1 MRTFLLAAA
10 AFSLCMPGFASAAM
24 LRPYAEITAGTVRL
38 GDLFDGLGTTPDR
51 VLGKAPAPGERI
63 VVGAAQLAA
72 IARDFNVD
80 WRPGTGSEQAVIER
94 RGDVLPQAAVV
105 AALRAALFSA
115 GAPEDAEI
123 AMPDIQP
130 VVIPAGAK
138 PVPNI
143 SECSYDQAGG
153 HFTALVTVSTPEM
166 KPAQMRVSGS
176 VIVLAAASV
185 PTHRLERGAVVGPG
199 DIEEK
204 RVRVGMLRGNA
215 AILSDQ
221 ALGMVLKHAV
231 AAGQPLTGLD
241 LERPALVLRGS
252 LVRMTLSSEGIA
264 LAAEGIAMESGAK
277 GDRVRV
283 QNPNSHAVVEAQV
296 VGAGEVRVAPRAAT
310 VSLVLAQ

>member
-1 MRTFLLAAA
+1 MRGFFLAASA
-10 AFSLCMPGFASAAM
+10 LSLLMPGFASAAM
-24 LRPYAEITAGTVRL
+24 LRPYVQITAGTVRL
-38 GDLFDGLGTTPDR
+38 GDLFDGLGATPDR

-63 VVGAAQLAA
+63 EVGAPQLAA

-80 WRPGTGSEQAVIER
+80 WRPDSGSEKAVIER
-94 RGDVLPQAAVV
+94 RGDVLPQASVV

-130 VVIPAGAK
+130 VEIPAGAQ
-138 PVPNI
+138 PVPQI
-143 SECSYDQAGG
+143 SECSYDASGG
-153 HFTALVTVSTPEM
+153 HFTALVTVSGPDM
-166 KPAQMRVSGS
+166 PAAQMRVSGS
-176 VIVLAAASV
+176 VIVLAAATV
-185 PTHRLERGAVVGPG
+185 PTHRLARGAVVGPE
-199 DIEEK
+199 DVQEK
-204 RVRVGMLRGNA
+204 RVRVGLLRGNA
-215 AILSDQ
+215 AILPDQ
-221 ALGMVLKHAV
+221 AFGMVLKHDV

-277 GDRVRV
+277 GDKVRV
-283 QNPNSHAVVEAQV
+283 ENPNSHVVVQAQV